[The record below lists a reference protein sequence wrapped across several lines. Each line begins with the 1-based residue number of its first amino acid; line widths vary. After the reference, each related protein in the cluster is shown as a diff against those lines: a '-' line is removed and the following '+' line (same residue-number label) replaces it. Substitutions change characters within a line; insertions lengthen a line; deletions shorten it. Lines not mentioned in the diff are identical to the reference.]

1 MGTTDG
7 QVDYTGWM
15 LLGDQQAGS
24 RHGVGV
30 GYSGYIHVYGALEW
44 DGR

>member
-15 LLGDQQAGS
+15 FLGDQQAGN
-24 RHGVGV
+24 RHRVGTLDAFV
-30 GYSGYIHVYGALEW
+30 SMEH
-44 DGR
+44 